1 MSELP
6 GQNLLSQLLGIDPQQ
21 ANGKAQKSAGT
32 PRPGPMPSAHATA
45 SAIQGV
51 KLSTALKGL
60 NITSNFMWLVLFVGF
75 FLWLFVV
82 YWIRHHEPFANHVL
96 GPAAS
101 HSSTGRDDRIMLE
114 GMRNAMPVRISKD
127 TGFVYVPNKPEVT
140 GQFGQPATQS
150 ASLGAPAN
158 NGCGVPA
165 PAHAAPVVV
174 NQPPAATQYAPAPV
188 LNPLGA
194 PQTTQPLQQPV
205 LPPLSQPY
213 YGQGGVPLAMPGAG
227 QTVPMGTGSVY
238 MVPRQTQGGR
248 RVQMV
253 VNR

>member
-6 GQNLLSQLLGIDPQQ
+6 GQNLLSQLLGIDPEQ
-21 ANGKAQKSAGT
+21 AKGKAQKSAGA
-32 PRPGPMPSAHATA
+32 PRSGPMPSAQATA
-45 SAIQGV
+45 NAMQGV

-114 GMRNAMPVRISKD
+114 GMRNALPVRVSKD

-140 GQFGQPATQS
+140 GQFGQPEPQPSSIATS
-150 ASLGAPAN
+150 AAGYAM
-158 NGCGVPA
+158 PA
-165 PAHAAPVVV
+165 PAQAAAVV
-174 NQPPAATQYAPAPV
+174 NQPLPQYATPMLSPPPPS
-188 LNPLGA
+188 L
-194 PQTTQPLQQPV
+194 QPLPQSYYAQGGLPQ
-205 LPPLSQPY
+205 LPPQP
-213 YGQGGVPLAMPGAG
+213 MMGAG
-227 QTVPMGTGSVY
+227 QTTTMGNGSVY
-238 MVPRQTQGGR
+238 VVPRQTREGR

>member
-6 GQNLLSQLLGIDPQQ
+6 GQNLLSQLLGIDPEQ
-21 ANGKAQKSAGT
+21 AKGKAQKNAGA

-45 SAIQGV
+45 SAMQGV

-140 GQFGQPATQS
+140 GQFGQPEPQPS
-150 ASLGAPAN
+150 AMAAPAT
-158 NGCGVPA
+158 GYAA
-165 PAHAAPVVV
+165 PALAAPAVV
-174 NQPPAATQYAPAPV
+174 NQPLPQYVPAPQPM
-188 LNPLGA
+188 LAPLPAPQPTLQPLG
-194 PQTTQPLQQPV
+194 
-205 LPPLSQPY
+205 QPY
-213 YGQGGVPLAMPGAG
+213 YGQSGMPQPMLGAG
-227 QTVPMGTGSVY
+227 QTTTMGNGSVY
-238 MVPRQTQGGR
+238 MVPRQTREGR